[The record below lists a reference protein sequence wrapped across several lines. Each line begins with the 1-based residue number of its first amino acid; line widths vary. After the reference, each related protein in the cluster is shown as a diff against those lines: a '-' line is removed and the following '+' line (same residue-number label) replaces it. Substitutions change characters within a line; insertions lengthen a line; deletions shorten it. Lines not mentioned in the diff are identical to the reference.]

1 MKENRRAAVTCGL
14 MTLMLFAALA
24 VYMRAR
30 LEYAGTWGQTLSL
43 AALFALVAGGAMALV
58 ARLQKPERGA
68 LLLSCTVIALTMLAR
83 VSMLDYQTA
92 DYNAFLSGWVKVF
105 REGGFYTLGEN
116 VGDYNLLYQYV
127 MLMIAK
133 TPLHDL
139 YLIKFFTVIF
149 DYALALAMMQAAG
162 HFAGKKAALPVMLI
176 VCALPTTLIDGACW
190 GQCDTVYVFLIV
202 MSLYWMKTKKP
213 VGAAVMLSLAFA
225 FKLQT
230 IFFFPVVLLAL
241 IHGEYKPRH
250 ALVFAATYLVT
261 MLPALIAGRS
271 FADAVS
277 VYANQSMGQY
287 YERLFYNAPNLYTFF
302 PLRESA
308 NRQEFTWMRYLS
320 GIDGEATNAYIDQAL
335 TPTYQNAALYA
346 CTGPAAIR
354 YPRGGEGSYTAAAA
368 GTLLREGY
376 SCTVICYGTMINAV
390 LAAADTLQA
399 AGYRPEILKLRTI
412 SPVDWAGIEA
422 SARKT
427 RRVFVLEETSDRECL
442 ADEIFAHLIE
452 AGIPAV
458 CRKRNLGRRFVPHG
472 APAALLA
479 AAGLDADSITTMMQE
494 ELSR

>member
-1 MKENRRAAVTCGL
+1 MKESRRAPVVCGA
-14 MTLMLFAALA
+14 TTAALFAALA
-24 VYMRAR
+24 AYIRVNLA
-30 LEYAGTWGQTLSL
+30 YAGTWGQTLALSV
-43 AALFALVAGGAMALV
+43 LFALTAGSAMAAYAALEKPDGRTLALV
-58 ARLQKPERGA
+58 GG
-68 LLLSCTVIALTMLAR
+68 VMALTMAAR
-83 VSMLDYQTA
+83 VSMLDYISS
-92 DYNAFLSGWVKVF
+92 DYQSFLVLWLDAFRK
-105 REGGFYTLGEN
+105 GGFATLGEN

-308 NRQEFTWMRYLS
+308 NRQEFTWLRYLS

-346 CTGPAAIR
+346 CILLTLLVVVYWLMHAKEITPEMTLDFALFFAIFLPFVMPKIHDRYFFLADMLSVLYAAR
-354 YPRGGEGSYTAAAA
+354 YRDRRFMPLLVVSASLMSYMPFITRQRPVDMRMLALMMLAALVVVSRDVLRKMRKNRAALAMKGGEAA
-368 GTLLREGY
+368 
-376 SCTVICYGTMINAV
+376 
-390 LAAADTLQA
+390 
-399 AGYRPEILKLRTI
+399 
-412 SPVDWAGIEA
+412 
-422 SARKT
+422 
-427 RRVFVLEETSDRECL
+427 
-442 ADEIFAHLIE
+442 
-452 AGIPAV
+452 
-458 CRKRNLGRRFVPHG
+458 
-472 APAALLA
+472 
-479 AAGLDADSITTMMQE
+479 
-494 ELSR
+494 

>member
-1 MKENRRAAVTCGL
+1 MKESRRAPVVCGA
-14 MTLMLFAALA
+14 TTAALFAALA
-24 VYMRAR
+24 AYIRVNLA
-30 LEYAGTWGQTLSL
+30 YAGTWGQTLALS
-43 AALFALVAGGAMALV
+43 ALFALTAGGAMAAYAALEKPDGRTLALV
-58 ARLQKPERGA
+58 GG
-68 LLLSCTVIALTMLAR
+68 VMALTMAAR
-83 VSMLDYQTA
+83 VSMLDYISS
-92 DYNAFLSGWVKVF
+92 DYQSFLVLWLDAFRK
-105 REGGFYTLGEN
+105 GGFATLGEN

-287 YERLFYNAPNLYTFF
+287 YERLFYNAPNLYAFF
-302 PLRESA
+302 PLREFA

-320 GIDGEATNAYIDQAL
+320 GIDSEASSAYINQAL

-346 CTGPAAIR
+346 CILLTLLVVVYWLMHAKEITPEMTLDFALFFAIFLPFVMPKIHDRYFFLADMLSVLYAAR
-354 YPRGGEGSYTAAAA
+354 YRDRRFMPLLVVSASLMSYMPFITRQRPVDMRILALMMLAALVVISRDVLRKMRKNRAALAMKGGEAA
-368 GTLLREGY
+368 
-376 SCTVICYGTMINAV
+376 
-390 LAAADTLQA
+390 
-399 AGYRPEILKLRTI
+399 
-412 SPVDWAGIEA
+412 
-422 SARKT
+422 
-427 RRVFVLEETSDRECL
+427 
-442 ADEIFAHLIE
+442 
-452 AGIPAV
+452 
-458 CRKRNLGRRFVPHG
+458 
-472 APAALLA
+472 
-479 AAGLDADSITTMMQE
+479 
-494 ELSR
+494 

>member
-43 AALFALVAGGAMALV
+43 AALFTLVAGGAMALV

-162 HFAGKKAALPVMLI
+162 YFAGKKAALPVMLI

-308 NRQEFTWMRYLS
+308 NRQEFTWLRYLS
-320 GIDGEATNAYIDQAL
+320 GIDGEAK
-335 TPTYQNAALYA
+335 
-346 CTGPAAIR
+346 
-354 YPRGGEGSYTAAAA
+354 
-368 GTLLREGY
+368 
-376 SCTVICYGTMINAV
+376 NAV
-390 LAAADTLQA
+390 H
-399 AGYRPEILKLRTI
+399 
-412 SPVDWAGIEA
+412 
-422 SARKT
+422 
-427 RRVFVLEETSDRECL
+427 
-442 ADEIFAHLIE
+442 HLHR
-452 AGIPAV
+452 
-458 CRKRNLGRRFVPHG
+458 C
-472 APAALLA
+472 
-479 AAGLDADSITTMMQE
+479 
-494 ELSR
+494 

>member
-43 AALFALVAGGAMALV
+43 AALFTLVAGGAMALV

-162 HFAGKKAALPVMLI
+162 YFAGKKAALPVMLI

-230 IFFFPVVLLAL
+230 IFFFPVVLLA
-241 IHGEYKPRH
+241 
-250 ALVFAATYLVT
+250 
-261 MLPALIAGRS
+261 
-271 FADAVS
+271 
-277 VYANQSMGQY
+277 
-287 YERLFYNAPNLYTFF
+287 
-302 PLRESA
+302 
-308 NRQEFTWMRYLS
+308 
-320 GIDGEATNAYIDQAL
+320 
-335 TPTYQNAALYA
+335 
-346 CTGPAAIR
+346 
-354 YPRGGEGSYTAAAA
+354 
-368 GTLLREGY
+368 
-376 SCTVICYGTMINAV
+376 
-390 LAAADTLQA
+390 
-399 AGYRPEILKLRTI
+399 
-412 SPVDWAGIEA
+412 
-422 SARKT
+422 
-427 RRVFVLEETSDRECL
+427 
-442 ADEIFAHLIE
+442 
-452 AGIPAV
+452 
-458 CRKRNLGRRFVPHG
+458 
-472 APAALLA
+472 
-479 AAGLDADSITTMMQE
+479 
-494 ELSR
+494 

>member
-14 MTLMLFAALA
+14 VTLMLFAALA
-24 VYMRAR
+24 VYMRVR

-241 IHGEYKPRH
+241 I
-250 ALVFAATYLVT
+250 
-261 MLPALIAGRS
+261 AGRS

-287 YERLFYNAPNLYTFF
+287 YERLFYNAPNLYAFF
-302 PLRESA
+302 PLREFA

-320 GIDGEATNAYIDQAL
+320 GIDSEASSAYIDQAL

-346 CTGPAAIR
+346 CILLTLLVVVYWLMHAKEITPEMTLDFALFFAIFLPFVMPKIHDRYFFLADMLSVLYAAR
-354 YPRGGEGSYTAAAA
+354 YRDRRFMPLLVVSASLMSYMPFITRQRPVDMRILALMMLAALVVVSRDVLRKMRKNRAALAMKGGEAA
-368 GTLLREGY
+368 
-376 SCTVICYGTMINAV
+376 
-390 LAAADTLQA
+390 
-399 AGYRPEILKLRTI
+399 
-412 SPVDWAGIEA
+412 
-422 SARKT
+422 
-427 RRVFVLEETSDRECL
+427 
-442 ADEIFAHLIE
+442 
-452 AGIPAV
+452 
-458 CRKRNLGRRFVPHG
+458 
-472 APAALLA
+472 
-479 AAGLDADSITTMMQE
+479 
-494 ELSR
+494 

>member
-68 LLLSCTVIALTMLAR
+68 LLLSCAVIALTMLAR

-92 DYNAFLSGWVKVF
+92 DYNAFLSGWVQVF

-241 IHGEYKPRH
+241 IHGEYKPKH
-250 ALVFAATYLVT
+250 ALIFAATYLVT

-287 YERLFYNAPNLYTFF
+287 YERLFYNAPNLYAFF
-302 PLRESA
+302 PLREFA

-320 GIDGEATNAYIDQAL
+320 GIDSEASSAYIDQAL

-346 CTGPAAIR
+346 CILLTLLVVVYWLMHAKEITPEMTLDFALFFAIFLPFVMPKIHDRYFFLADMLSVLYAARYRDRRFMPLLVVSASLMSYMPFITRQRPADMRILALMMLAALVVVSR
-354 YPRGGEGSYTAAAA
+354 DVLRKMRKNRAALAVKGGEAA
-368 GTLLREGY
+368 
-376 SCTVICYGTMINAV
+376 
-390 LAAADTLQA
+390 
-399 AGYRPEILKLRTI
+399 
-412 SPVDWAGIEA
+412 
-422 SARKT
+422 
-427 RRVFVLEETSDRECL
+427 
-442 ADEIFAHLIE
+442 
-452 AGIPAV
+452 
-458 CRKRNLGRRFVPHG
+458 
-472 APAALLA
+472 
-479 AAGLDADSITTMMQE
+479 
-494 ELSR
+494 

>member
-43 AALFALVAGGAMALV
+43 AALFTLVAGGAMALV

-308 NRQEFTWMRYLS
+308 NRQEFTWLRYLS

-346 CTGPAAIR
+346 CILLTLLVVVYWLIHAKEITPEMTLDFALFFAIFLPFVMPKIHDRYFFLADMLSVLYAARYRDRRFMPLLVVSASLMSYMPFITRQRPADMRMLALMMLAALVVISR
-354 YPRGGEGSYTAAAA
+354 DVLRKMRKNRAALAMKGGEAA
-368 GTLLREGY
+368 
-376 SCTVICYGTMINAV
+376 
-390 LAAADTLQA
+390 
-399 AGYRPEILKLRTI
+399 
-412 SPVDWAGIEA
+412 
-422 SARKT
+422 
-427 RRVFVLEETSDRECL
+427 
-442 ADEIFAHLIE
+442 
-452 AGIPAV
+452 
-458 CRKRNLGRRFVPHG
+458 
-472 APAALLA
+472 
-479 AAGLDADSITTMMQE
+479 
-494 ELSR
+494 

>member
-43 AALFALVAGGAMALV
+43 AALFTLVAGGAMALV

-149 DYALALAMMQAAG
+149 DYALSLAMMQAAG

-241 IHGEYKPRH
+241 IHGEYKPKH

-271 FADAVS
+271 FTDAVS

-308 NRQEFTWMRYLS
+308 NRQEFTWLRYLS

-335 TPTYQNAALYA
+335 TPTYQNAALFA
-346 CTGPAAIR
+346 CILLTLLVVVYWLMHAKEITPEMTLDFALFFAIFLPFVMPKMHDRYFFAADALTLALAAAWPQLALPALLCEFASLLGYHAYLRMRYLLPMADGALALIAALAILTVVLVTETR
-354 YPRGGEGSYTAAAA
+354 QTAAA
-368 GTLLREGY
+368 E
-376 SCTVICYGTMINAV
+376 
-390 LAAADTLQA
+390 
-399 AGYRPEILKLRTI
+399 
-412 SPVDWAGIEA
+412 
-422 SARKT
+422 RKMKKST
-427 RRVFVLEETSDRECL
+427 
-442 ADEIFAHLIE
+442 
-452 AGIPAV
+452 
-458 CRKRNLGRRFVPHG
+458 
-472 APAALLA
+472 
-479 AAGLDADSITTMMQE
+479 
-494 ELSR
+494 